1 MNWLHAV
8 AVGIALCG
16 VTFAQSQHL
25 QQGLEYFKQ
34 QRYPEA
40 RQEFERARS
49 AYPTNPAIENALG
62 ITCTKLNQLNEANQH
77 YQKALALNPSFE
89 DAHKNLGFNYLNEKQ
104 WKPAESELKSA
115 ITLAPNDS
123 YPHFYLAM
131 VYLAT
136 SRDQLAAQ
144 EAQPSLPLLRND
156 PDVAFNLTK
165 ACFRTNHFEQVA
177 TILSL
182 LDQNSHLS
190 PSQEREIALLL
201 FEKGKYTQAAERF
214 QRLVA
219 AQPKTWEDQYN
230 LAVALLHANDIA
242 GAARVLESLAA
253 ERPEDVYLL
262 GVLGS
267 TYESS
272 GKNSEALLTYKKE
285 VSVNPRESD
294 SYLDYSKLLMDLN
307 RYDEAFEFVAA
318 GLHSVR
324 EPYPL
329 FMRLGSI
336 DMMAGKYDEARGY
349 FNQAISEHPD
359 VPVGYVAL
367 AQFYFKSRDDEKAAK
382 VLSDARIKLKPDYLL
397 EYYYGLAL
405 DRLGKKEEAA
415 AALQKAAQL
424 NSRIPDIQYELG
436 RIYFDLNRLTLA
448 RTEFEKVIELDPAHY
463 KAYFQLS
470 RICARLGDQKNA
482 RKFAEQTK
490 QLKQAEREDPKL
502 ARLQNFQPMQLQ

>member
-1 MNWLHAV
+1 MTSLRA
-8 AVGIALCG
+8 AILGIVLPLL
-16 VTFAQSQHL
+16 TFAQSRHL

-40 RQEFERARS
+40 LQEFEQARS
-49 AYPTNPAIENALG
+49 AYPTNPAIENVLG
-62 ITCTKLNQLNEANQH
+62 ITSTKLNQLNQADQH
-77 YQKALALNPSFE
+77 YKKALALNPSFE

-115 ITLAPNDS
+115 IALAPNDP
-123 YPHFYLAM
+123 YPHFYLVM

-136 SRDQLAAQ
+136 SRDRLAAQ

-165 ACFRTNHFEQVA
+165 ACLRTNQFEQGA
-177 TILSL
+177 TILSYL
-182 LDQNSHLS
+182 EENSHLS
-190 PSQEREIALLL
+190 PAQEREIALLL

-214 QRLVA
+214 QRLA
-219 AQPKTWEDQYN
+219 AADPKTWEDKYN
-230 LAVALLHANDIA
+230 LAVALLHANDIP
-242 GAARVLESLAA
+242 GATTVLESLAA

-272 GKNSEALLTYKKE
+272 GKNSEALRIYKKE
-285 VSVNPRESD
+285 VSVNPRDAD

-307 RYDEAFEFVAA
+307 RYDEAVEFVTA
-318 GLHSVR
+318 GLQSVR

-336 DMMAGKYDEARGY
+336 DMMAGKYDEARGH
-349 FNQAISEHPD
+349 FDQAIAEHPD
-359 VPVGYVAL
+359 IPVGYVAL

-382 VLSDARIKLKPDYLL
+382 VLSDARTKLKPDYLL

-405 DRLGKKEEAA
+405 DRLGKKEEAVS
-415 AALQKAAQL
+415 ALQKAARL
-424 NSRIPDIQYELG
+424 NSQIPDIQYELG
-436 RIYFDLNRLTLA
+436 RIYFDLNRLPLA
-448 RTEFEKVIELDPAHY
+448 RAEFEKVIELNPTHS

-470 RICARLGDQKNA
+470 RISARLGDQKNA

-502 ARLQNFQPMQLQ
+502 ARLQSFQPMPLQ